1 MRAEELYTLRNY
13 EVLVETAKAIL
24 IDVNG
29 EEIWIPLSQ
38 VTNRDD
44 EASELT
50 MTAWIAKEKGL
61 L

>member
-1 MRAEELYTLRNY
+1 MRAEEVYTLRGY
-13 EVLVETAKAIL
+13 EVLAETAKAIL
-24 IDVNG
+24 IEVNR

-38 VTNRDD
+38 VRDRDD

>member
-1 MRAEELYTLRNY
+1 MI
-13 EVLVETAKAIL
+13 EV
-24 IDVNG
+24 NR

-38 VTNRDD
+38 VRDRDD